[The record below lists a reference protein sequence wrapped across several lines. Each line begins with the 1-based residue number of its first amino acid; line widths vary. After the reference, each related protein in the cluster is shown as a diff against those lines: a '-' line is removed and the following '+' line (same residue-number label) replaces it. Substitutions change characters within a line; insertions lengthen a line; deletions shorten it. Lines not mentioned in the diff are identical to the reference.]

1 MNLEVGTQLGEY
13 RILSRI
19 GRGAYGVVFEAEH
32 SITRRID
39 AVKLMLDAGASSTDE
54 EQRFLR
60 EIQAQASLQHPNIA
74 TVYGAF
80 RTPWG
85 LALAMELVR
94 GKSLRNVLQ
103 GAPLPPAAAAAYIL
117 PVLEGLSRAE
127 SLGIVHR
134 DIKPDNILITAD
146 GTVKLTD
153 FGLAQVANS
162 ARITT
167 SGENLGTPCYMSPE
181 QVIGSEPAD
190 ARTDVY
196 STGVVLYEAVT
207 GRPPFMGSN
216 GFAVMMAHQS
226 TLPVPP
232 IELQPS
238 VGAELNRVILKA
250 LEKLP
255 DRRFQNAA
263 EFRAALEQAV
273 MPAAVAAPSSAPR
286 RARRAP
292 LVAAAA
298 AVTLAICGFGAWAG
312 HFTAHRGDSESLP
325 PIVKPQPPAL
335 QPPAPQSPVAL
346 PPQPPPEATTATA
359 PDPQPEAVPSPAPA
373 HPRRVHRS
381 AKSLPKKPALALTPT
396 TVHGTQ
402 PDPVPERHP
411 APAPETGLAPS
422 LPSRPVAAELPP
434 ASAPPPAESEPE
446 PVPPKRRNI
455 FRRAL
460 GRILGHRVNPPAAQ
474 SASPK
479 SDSGIKP

>member
-19 GRGAYGVVFEAEH
+19 GKGAYGVVFEAEH

-39 AVKLMLDAGASSTDE
+39 AVKLMLDAGTCSTDE

-60 EIQAQASLQHPNIA
+60 EIQAQASVQHPNIA

-94 GKSLRNVLQ
+94 GKSLRSVLQ
-103 GAPLPPAAAAAYIL
+103 EAPLSPSAAAAYIL
-117 PVLEGLSRAE
+117 PVLDGLGCAE
-127 SLGIVHR
+127 CLGIIHR

-181 QVIGSEPAD
+181 QVIGSAPAD
-190 ARTDVY
+190 ARSDVY

-207 GRPPFMGSN
+207 GRPPFIGTN

-226 TLPVPP
+226 TAPVPP
-232 IELQPS
+232 IELQAS
-238 VGAELNRVILKA
+238 VGVELNRVILKA

-263 EFRAALEQAV
+263 EFHAALEQAV
-273 MPAAVAAPSSAPR
+273 TPAAIAAPATAPPR
-286 RARRAP
+286 IPRARLA
-292 LVAAAA
+292 AAAA

-312 HFTAHRGDSESLP
+312 HFTAHRVDFEPLP
-325 PIVKPQPPAL
+325 PIAKPQL
-335 QPPAPQSPVAL
+335 PV
-346 PPQPPPEATTATA
+346 PQPPPA
-359 PDPQPEAVPSPAPA
+359 PPPQPAPEAAAAADPRPEVVAPPAPA
-373 HPRRVHRS
+373 RSRPARRVLRS
-381 AKSLPKKPALALTPT
+381 RSPLRKAALPAAPPEVH
-396 TVHGTQ
+396 TVQ
-402 PDPVPERHP
+402 PDPIP
-411 APAPETGLAPS
+411 ARQPATAFGNAPAPS
-422 LPSRPVAAELPP
+422 LPPRPLAVQLPP
-434 ASAPPPAESEPE
+434 ASEPPPPAGDPE
-446 PVPPKRRNI
+446 PVQPKRRNLV
-455 FRRAL
+455 RRAF
-460 GRILGHRVNPPAAQ
+460 GRIFGHRGNPPAAQ
-474 SASPK
+474 SAAPK